1 MARCIKKKVMAII
14 TKLKD
19 EKFFGKHPNG
29 IDEGFTIQADVTP
42 EIPLIG
48 FSYRFGRLKTSE
60 VTEIVSVTETEY
72 IFKTRNSTYKIE
84 L

>member
-1 MARCIKKKVMAII
+1 MAKI

-19 EKFFGKHPNG
+19 DKFFGKHPNG
-29 IDEGFTIQADVTP
+29 INEGFVVEADIKP
-42 EIPLIG
+42 EIPLLG
-48 FSYRFGRLKTSE
+48 FSYRFGRLSTSE
-60 VTEIVSVTETEY
+60 VTEIVEVTDDYY

>member
-1 MARCIKKKVMAII
+1 MAKI

-19 EKFFGKHPNG
+19 DKFFGEHPNG
-29 IDEGFTIQADVTP
+29 INEGFVVVDADVKP
-42 EIPLIG
+42 EIPLVG
-48 FSYRFGRLKTSE
+48 FSYRFGRLSTAE
-60 VTEIVSVTETEY
+60 VTEIVEVTDDYY